1 MGASRE
7 QFNEEQMR
15 QFAQLKE
22 TFEEQFSEQAKV
34 FTASM
39 GPDLSAQAVTMVR
52 GVLTQIYKKTINK
65 WNEEQVSANLDDSF
79 SHMLSQLKTVIFNS
93 KLINGKSLNRSEFEI
108 QVNQI
113 SSVTKKHIIAKFL
126 QIDMDE
132 VHSEVVDE
140 YRSFAKKAIKAE
152 EVKGSN
158 TNQRKE
164 NRYHMMKENAIFL
177 SHKTV

>member
-1 MGASRE
+1 M
-7 QFNEEQMR
+7 
-15 QFAQLKE
+15 
-22 TFEEQFSEQAKV
+22 
-34 FTASM
+34 
-39 GPDLSAQAVTMVR
+39 
-52 GVLTQIYKKTINK
+52 
-65 WNEEQVSANLDDSF
+65 
-79 SHMLSQLKTVIFNS
+79 
-93 KLINGKSLNRSEFEI
+93 
-108 QVNQI
+108 
-113 SSVTKKHIIAKFL
+113 TKKHIIAKFL